1 MSEKKSIQMRGE
13 LWALIA
19 FFAFTA
25 SNLFDKLGLSSGANP
40 FAALIVKDS
49 LIFLTSVFMSL
60 KLGLYKKCFS
70 KSSPDYCGFRA
81 PGPSSSAVPSWMV
94 SVLPSSMWLFLL
106 AAW

>member
-1 MSEKKSIQMRGE
+1 MRGE

-49 LIFLTSVFMSL
+49 LIFLTVCIRSASASL
-60 KLGLYKKCFS
+60 LLITADS
-70 KSSPDYCGFRA
+70 RA